1 MGRMDGKELHGV
13 MKLGG
18 KYDLESSIRVF
29 CTQGMGGKQPWEHL
43 QSNSIIL
50 LRVYFSGV

>member
-1 MGRMDGKELHGV
+1 MDGKELHGV